1 MIGASFSIPNKPLSS
16 IPEFTL
22 IRGLR
27 VGPSITPGWG
37 LVARGTNQVIRGLE
51 FSALHTD
58 LPEGKRG

>member
-16 IPEFTL
+16 IPEFKL

-51 FSALHTD
+51 FSPLHTD